1 MPAEVSASWP
11 TLSRGQNGGEDG
23 GRAAR
28 TPPLGRRNGAPGLGP
43 APGPAPL
50 PLRPPMRSL
59 PRAPLCS
66 AGSRGRA
73 RACVLCGSRAL
84 AAEGGPEQGVGCE
97 SPRGDCD
104 ATGPNGFLRAGASA
118 LLLAKPETVLS
129 PPGSE
134 REGRLGGGGEK
145 KAGESG
151 LEDVC
156 QGRSHRRLRPAPPKR
171 RGRGGGGRDREHK
184 HVLHGDRKVP
194 FSLPALP

>member
-11 TLSRGQNGGEDG
+11 
-23 GRAAR
+23 
-28 TPPLGRRNGAPGLGP
+28 PPLPRSEWRGGWGEGSPHPSARPQKRGAGPRPRPPSSSSSNEVSASGAPL
-43 APGPAPL
+43 
-50 PLRPPMRSL
+50 LRWE
-59 PRAPLCS
+59 
-66 AGSRGRA
+66 RGRA

-134 REGRLGGGGEK
+134 REGRLGGRGEK

>member
-1 MPAEVSASWP
+1 MGGGQPAPLRSAAE
-11 TLSRGQNGGEDG
+11 T
-23 GRAAR
+23 
-28 TPPLGRRNGAPGLGP
+28 GRRASAPP
-43 APGPAPL
+43 PGPAPL

-156 QGRSHRRLRPAPPKR
+156 EGRSHRRLRPAPPKR